1 MPHKEIKMNKIKQ
14 FPFIKV
20 AGSPYEMGY
29 QHGQACDDRIK
40 KFVELIIK
48 GASDGKSVT
57 RQDVLN
63 RTKAF
68 QPLFEEYC
76 PKLVEEVRGLADGAG
91 ISFEEALLLQIRGE
105 INNVR
110 HSECTAYAISGEGT
124 VNGEIIIGQNSD
136 MTPVMEELG
145 IVLHLTPEKGPKI
158 MMWTFGGH
166 LGYHGM
172 NSAGVAHFANALSGG
187 PGWRFG
193 LPHYPVKRRMLEQTT
208 VAECLQLLDNTQV
221 CSSGNYVLTG
231 GCRTIIDV
239 ELTPEGY
246 AMLDDAPILGMA
258 SPTGE
263 GFIVHTNH
271 FLSPRFATPDT
282 DARSSPDS
290 FKRLK
295 RLRTLIKN
303 EYGSITVEMVKQFLS
318 DHENPPISICRH
330 LSEQNRDSKTVA
342 SLIAE
347 PESGRFHVC
356 VGNPCE
362 NEFQTYE
369 I

>member
-1 MPHKEIKMNKIKQ
+1 MNKIKQ

-68 QPLFEEYC
+68 QPLFEKCC

-110 HSECTAYAISGEGT
+110 NSECTAYAISGEGT
-124 VNGEIIIGQNSD
+124 VDGEIIIGQNSD

-187 PGWRFG
+187 PRWRFG

-239 ELTPEGY
+239 ELTSEGY
-246 AMLDDAPILGMA
+246 ATLDDA
-258 SPTGE
+258 GE

-271 FLSPRFATPDT
+271 FFSSRFATPDT
-282 DARSSPDS
+282 DACSSPDS

-330 LSEQNRDSKTVA
+330 LNEQNQDSKTVA

-362 NEFQTYE
+362 NEFQVYN

>member
-1 MPHKEIKMNKIKQ
+1 MNKIKQ

-29 QHGQACDDRIK
+29 QHGQTCDDRIK

-63 RTKAF
+63 RTKVF

-76 PKLVEEVRGLADGAG
+76 PKLVEEIRGLADGAR
-91 ISFEEALLLQIRGE
+91 IPFEEALLLQIRGE
-105 INNVR
+105 INNVC
-110 HSECTAYAISGEGT
+110 SSGCTAYAISGEGT
-124 VNGEIIIGQNSD
+124 ANGEIIIGQNSD

-145 IVLHLTPEKGPKI
+145 IVLHLTPEKGQNI
-158 MMWTFGGH
+158 IMWTFGGH

-187 PGWRFG
+187 PGWQFG
-193 LPHYPVKRRMLEQTT
+193 LPHYPVKRRMLEQAT
-208 VAECLQLLDNTQV
+208 VAECLRLLDNTQV

-246 AMLDDAPILGMA
+246 ATLDDA
-258 SPTGE
+258 GE

-271 FLSPRFATPDT
+271 FLSPRFATFDT

-290 FKRLK
+290 FERLN

-303 EYGSITVEMVKQFLS
+303 EYGSITVESVKGFLR

-330 LSEQNRDSKTVA
+330 LNEQNPNSKTVA
-342 SLIAE
+342 SMITE

-362 NEFQTYE
+362 NEFQTYD

>member
-1 MPHKEIKMNKIKQ
+1 MFKDSKQ
-14 FPFIKV
+14 FPLIKV

-29 QHGQACDDRIK
+29 QHGQACEDRIRR
-40 KFVELIIK
+40 FIQLIIE
-48 GASDGKSVT
+48 GATGGDST
-57 RQDVLN
+57 RRQDVLN
-63 RTKAF
+63 RTKVF

-76 PKLVEEVRGLADGAG
+76 PNLVEEVRGLAVGAR

-105 INNVR
+105 INSVR
-110 HSECTAYAISGEGT
+110 AECTAYVISKEGT
-124 VNGEIIIGQNSD
+124 ASGEIIIGQNSD
-136 MTPVMEELG
+136 MTPIMEELG
-145 IVLHLTPEKGPKI
+145 IVLHLTPEKGTNI

-187 PGWRFG
+187 PDWRIG

-208 VAECLQLLDNTQV
+208 VAECLRLLDKTQV
-221 CSSGNYVLTG
+221 CSSGNYVLAG
-231 GCRTIIDV
+231 ACKTITDV

-246 AMLDDAPILGMA
+246 DTLDDA
-258 SPTGE
+258 GE

-271 FLSPRFATPDT
+271 FLTKRFASPDT
-282 DARSSPDS
+282 DALSSQDS
-290 FKRLK
+290 FQRLEQLK
-295 RLRTLIKN
+295 TLVKN
-303 EYGSITVEMVKQFLS
+303 EYGSITVESIKRFLS
-318 DHENPPISICRH
+318 DHKNPPISICRH
-330 LSEQNRDSKTVA
+330 LNEQNRGSKTVA

-356 VGNPCE
+356 FGNPCE
-362 NEFQTYE
+362 NKYQTYE